1 MKKIFLSLVFA
12 WVSIFGFGKSLFTFN
27 KITNNWEYVDSI
39 KWMVT
44 TLPNIG
50 DAKPGS
56 PIYYGLTQGYLS
68 DELYLYLDDDCKYF
82 FIFKSFS
89 DKPYYVICLKN
100 NANTLNVDS
109 VNLALKKYD
118 YNEAFVHY
126 GGLKNALKGKIR
138 KSFLEEVVSKKAI
151 NNKLI
156 DEFNGYEYTFTNGYL
171 TSYKPLDGLSEEARE
186 FKNHSLFPVIKANA
200 ERKHHSKEDIYKE
213 INFQF
218 HCIYQMTSTQVRL
231 AYNDK
236 FNYNI
241 ALVYFILHKNVTLE
255 DFTFY
260 VPEAKTEEITDNSVI
275 LSYKSMLFIFQNNRL
290 EKVL

>member
-1 MKKIFLSLVFA
+1 MKKIILSLVFVI
-12 WVSIFGFGKSLFTFN
+12 VSVTSFGKSLFTFN
-27 KITNNWEYVDSI
+27 QFTNNWEYVDSI
-39 KWMVT
+39 KWAVT
-44 TLPNIG
+44 TLPSIK

-68 DELYLYLDDDCKYF
+68 DELYFYLDDDCKYCF
-82 FIFKSFS
+82 MFKSFS
-89 DKPYYVICLKN
+89 DKPYYVICLTN
-100 NANTLNVDS
+100 NSNTLNVDS
-109 VNLALKKYD
+109 VNYALSKFD
-118 YNEAFVHY
+118 YNKDFSNY
-126 GGLKNALKGKIR
+126 RRKTILKGKVR
-138 KSFLEEVVSKKAI
+138 QKFLEEVVGKKAI
-151 NNKLI
+151 NHKLI
-156 DEFNGYEYTFTNGYL
+156 DELNEYEYTFTNGYL

-218 HCIYQMTSTQVRL
+218 HCVYQMTSTQVRL

-260 VPEAKTEEITDNSVI
+260 VPEAKTEEITDNGVI
-275 LSYKSMLFIFQNNRL
+275 LSYKSMLFVFKNNRL